1 MVVSGRP
8 CFRVVSGQF
17 CIVRKP
23 AFLEGRRCY
32 FPQNTNKKHADW
44 SKKGENCGGVDSYE
58 RLGTAVRMSLEKLS
72 AVPAGERV
80 LMLFTDSSPTDEDLE
95 RVFCRNET
103 PIRSAV
109 LFVPTAYSGSEYMFR
124 MVDADGKTDRAKT
137 AVVFDIEDVIKER
150 YLKKVTEKNG
160 RQVMDDNQLLKNQ
173 LLMALA

>member
-1 MVVSGRP
+1 MLTHEVSG
-8 CFRVVSGQF
+8 
-17 CIVRKP
+17 
-23 AFLEGRRCY
+23 
-32 FPQNTNKKHADW
+32 
-44 SKKGENCGGVDSYE
+44 GGVDSYE

-124 MVDADGKTDRAKT
+124 MVDADGKQTVRRRRLYLILKMS
-137 AVVFDIEDVIKER
+137 IKER
-150 YLKKVTEKNG
+150 YLKTEQRKR

>member
-1 MVVSGRP
+1 MLNGLENSLRAIAESAKNLCIWFVASIPYFVILFAVIFAVVSI
-8 CFRVVSGQF
+8 CLLYTSTDVLDAMLTHEVSG
-17 CIVRKP
+17 
-23 AFLEGRRCY
+23 
-32 FPQNTNKKHADW
+32 
-44 SKKGENCGGVDSYE
+44 GGVDSYE

-124 MVDADGKTDRAKT
+124 MVDADGKTC
-137 AVVFDIEDVIKER
+137 
-150 YLKKVTEKNG
+150 
-160 RQVMDDNQLLKNQ
+160 LLYTSHFWQ
-173 LLMALA
+173 

>member
-1 MVVSGRP
+1 M
-8 CFRVVSGQF
+8 
-17 CIVRKP
+17 
-23 AFLEGRRCY
+23 
-32 FPQNTNKKHADW
+32 
-44 SKKGENCGGVDSYE
+44 
-58 RLGTAVRMSLEKLS
+58 
-72 AVPAGERV
+72 PAGERV

-137 AVVFDIEDVIKER
+137 AVIFDINDVIKDR
-150 YLKKVTEKNG
+150 YLKISAARNG

-173 LLMALA
+173 LLMALS